1 MKPLVKRLAWLA
13 LFPPAAVWP
22 SVIVAAPSMSEL
34 IRAYDADRSDTA
46 GFYDLLWSAVRLDR
60 LEKLQAGGKPGWR
73 SWISTRS
80 IKRAAWTGC
89 CWRTMCTVRWRSLRA
104 T

>member
-22 SVIVAAPSMSEL
+22 SAW
-34 IRAYDADRSDTA
+34 TA
-46 GFYDLLWSAVRLDR
+46 SKNYKR
-60 LEKLQAGGKPGWR
+60 GGKPGWR

-89 CWRTMCTVRWRSLRA
+89 CWKTMCTVRWRSLRA